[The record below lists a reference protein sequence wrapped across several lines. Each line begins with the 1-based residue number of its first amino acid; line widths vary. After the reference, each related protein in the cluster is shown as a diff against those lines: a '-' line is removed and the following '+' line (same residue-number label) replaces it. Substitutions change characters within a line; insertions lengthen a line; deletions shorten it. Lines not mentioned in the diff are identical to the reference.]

1 MIKFLRNVFGVREL
15 RGKVLFT
22 LGILALYRLGSYI
35 PAPGIDQNAVNSI
48 RNEAESG
55 GGVLAFLQLFSGK
68 ALTQFAIF
76 ALGIMPYI
84 TSSIIMQILT
94 VVIPKLQQW
103 QEQGAVGQRKIT
115 QWTRYLTVGIA
126 VIQSTG
132 LVFLFHNGGGGLVSG
147 SSNIDLV
154 PNFGLI
160 RASLIVTT
168 LTAGTALL
176 MWMGESITQRGIGNG
191 MSLIIFSSVVSSLPA
206 VGGRVKAEDGW
217 PGLIFV
223 IALVVFLV
231 LVVVFI
237 EQGQRRIPVQFAKR
251 VVGRRMY
258 GGQSTYIPL
267 KVNMAGV
274 VPIIFASAVLNLPVL
289 LAQVLPQGED
299 GNGWGAS
306 VTKWIDDNLRGG
318 TGIWYLLFYGMLIFA
333 FAFFYTAIAF
343 DPVQQADNLRKQGGF
358 IPGIRPGPQT
368 ERYLAKVLNRITVP
382 GGLFITALA
391 LIPAIAIS
399 FLLGDSDGSI
409 GLNFGG
415 TSILIAVGVALETMK
430 QIDSQLMMRNY
441 ESYLKV

>member
-1 MIKFLRNVFGVREL
+1 VIKFLRNVFGVREL

-22 LGILALYRLGSYI
+22 IAMLALYRLGSFI
-35 PAPGIDQNAVNSI
+35 PAPGISQDAVNSLK
-48 RNEAESG
+48 AQAQA

-103 QEQGAVGQRKIT
+103 QDQGAVGQRKIT
-115 QWTRYLTVGIA
+115 QWTRYLTIA
-126 VIQSTG
+126 IAIVQSTG
-132 LVFLFHNGGGGLVSG
+132 LVFLFHNGGGGLVG
-147 SSNIDLV
+147 SNSQIDLV
-154 PNFGLI
+154 PNFGLL
-160 RASLIVTT
+160 RVSLIVVT

-176 MWMGESITQRGIGNG
+176 MWMGEAITQRGIGNG
-191 MSLIIFSSVVSSLPA
+191 MSLIIFSSVVSALPST
-206 VGGRVKAEDGW
+206 GSQVKAQNGW
-217 PGLIFV
+217 WGV
-223 IALVVFLV
+223 VLVVAIILV
-231 LVVVFI
+231 MIVIVVFI
-237 EQGQRRIPVQFAKR
+237 EQGQRRVPVQFAKR

-274 VPIIFASAVLNLPVL
+274 IPIIFASAVLNLPVL
-289 LAQVLPQGED
+289 LSQVLPQKTD
-299 GNGWGAS
+299 WGAS
-306 VTKWIDDNLRGG
+306 ITKWINDNLQRG
-318 TGIWYLLFYGMLIFA
+318 TGIWYLLFFGVLIFG
-333 FAFFYTAIAF
+333 FTFFYTAIAF

-368 ERYLAKVLNRITVP
+368 ERYLARVLNRITVP
-382 GGLFITALA
+382 GALFITCLA
-391 LIPAIAIS
+391 LIPAIVIAG
-399 FLLGDSDGSI
+399 LLGSSGSNGNI
-409 GLNFGG
+409 GYNFGG

-430 QIDSQLMMRNY
+430 QIDGQLMMRNY